1 MTATRCAT
9 KCGRPARGGVI
20 CPACTAE
27 LRGALLRVPVLVVEL
42 ETVMARQTASG
53 RSEGG
58 RSSERPMAYG
68 VDASNKLRDL
78 TGALMHAARLLDPL
92 TLETWRLGSALT
104 AAWLVR
110 NRDEIRQHEHAAR
123 MHEKI
128 TKAVKAAA
136 VAIDRRPD
144 RQYAGACGFDGDDRE
159 VACSAELY
167 VEVGAAYVD
176 CPSCGE
182 RWDVQE
188 RRDVLNAAVRDQLAI
203 AATVAAAL
211 TYLDQGV
218 SASTVRSWARR
229 KVKLPD
235 GRRFRAMDLDEKGR
249 PLYRVGDALD
259 IVAEAERRAVE
270 VLGSHNVDISPSDVV
285 EDSSLCNTP
294 MTGTQV
300 CPEPIEGGAS

>member
-20 CPACTAE
+20 CGACTNA
-27 LRGALLRVPVLVVEL
+27 LRGALQRTPALVTEL
-42 ETVMARQTASG
+42 ETTLSRQTASG
-53 RSEGG
+53 RTEGG
-58 RSSERPMAYG
+58 RSSEKPMAYG

-78 TGALMHAARLLDPL
+78 RVAVVVASCLLDPMV
-92 TLETWRLGSALT
+92 LETREFSTT
-104 AAWLVR
+104 ATARWLLR
-110 NRDEIRQHEHAAR
+110 NLDEIRQHERAAN
-123 MHEKI
+123 MHEHI
-128 TKAVKAAA
+128 TKAVAAA
-136 VAIDRRPD
+136 TVAVDRRPD

-167 VEVGAAYVD
+167 VEVDAAYVD

-182 RWDVQE
+182 RWDVRQ
-188 RRDVLNAAVRDQLAI
+188 RRDVLNAAVRDRLAI

-259 IVAEAERRAVE
+259 IVAEAERRAAE
-270 VLGSHNVDISPSDVV
+270 VLGSHNVDISPSKVV

-300 CPEPIEGGAS
+300 CPASIEGGAS